1 MRRENREP
9 GRGGKNKGDSGLRRE
24 EGGRINRIEE
34 GRGEKK
40 DR

>member
-9 GRGGKNKGDSGLRRE
+9 GRGENKGDRGLRRAID
-24 EGGRINRIEE
+24 GGINRIEE
-34 GRGEKK
+34 GRG